1 MATGLSFGGKKSHS
15 SIRITTRLPRSH
27 RAINLLLFASIA
39 LSIPLFRLAQLQLV
53 QGAYHRQVAEH
64 NRIRPLPLVA
74 DRGNI
79 IDRHGKALASNLLT
93 RAVYLYPREQ
103 SKAQWQQTALRLGQ
117 ILNLSPQYIIQQLEK
132 AGYSSAIPVRIAKNL
147 KPESFVALAEG
158 EKIKGLEIQPESNRH
173 YPNGAIAA
181 HILGYVG
188 EATAEELKASPELPM
203 GMIVGQMGIERLAD
217 DKLRGRWGSRL
228 LEVDAVGK
236 ELKMLGIQKPVSGEG
251 LQLTLDLKLQKAA
264 EQALA
269 NRRGAAV
276 ALNLKTGEILALAS
290 GPTFDPNLFTRPM
303 TQKEWDNLQ
312 AQDKPFLNR
321 ALQGYPPAS
330 TFKIVS
336 SVAAMESG
344 KFSPSSTIA
353 TSGAVNI
360 GGVWFHE
367 HGGGGYGVIGFR
379 DALAFSSNTFY
390 YQLGVAIGPEP
401 IYKWGHRLGIGETH
415 LQLDGGSPGLIPTP
429 KIKEE
434 LYKEPWYTGDTVTM
448 AIGQGLVQVTP
459 LELAVMIAAIGNGGK
474 RVKPHLYMNQTHLS
488 EFQPEATGV
497 QPSTI
502 ETIRQGLVAV
512 VKEGTGRRLNDGS
525 IPLTAGKTGT
535 AEVTTGA
542 NNALYVG
549 YGPVHQPQIAL
560 AVIVENGGYG
570 AESAVPIA
578 HEIYKA
584 YFGTPKPPGMPKPS
598 TSQSVN

>member
-1 MATGLSFGGKKSHS
+1 MATGLSFGGKKSQKPL
-15 SIRITTRLPRSH
+15 RIITRLPRSQ
-27 RAINLLLFASIA
+27 RAVNLFLLSSI
-39 LSIPLFRLAQLQLV
+39 LFSIPLFRLAQLQLV

-79 IDRHGKALASNLLT
+79 IDRHGKALASSLLT

-103 SKAQWQQTALRLGQ
+103 SKEQWQKTADRLGA
-117 ILNLSPQYIIQQLEK
+117 ILNIPPQHLLEKLEK
-132 AGYSSAIPVRIAKNL
+132 AGYNSAIPVRIAKNL
-147 KPESFVALAEG
+147 QPQAFVALAEG
-158 EKIKGLEIQPESNRH
+158 EKIPGLEIQPESNRY

-188 EATAEELKASPELPM
+188 EATSEELKANPELPM
-203 GMIVGQMGIERLAD
+203 GMIVGQMGIERIAD
-217 DKLRGRWGSRL
+217 QQLRGRWGSRL
-228 LEVDAVGK
+228 LEVDAAGQ
-236 ELKMLGIQKPVSGEG
+236 ELKMLGIQKPVAGDG

-264 EQALA
+264 EQALG

-276 ALNLKTGEILALAS
+276 ALNLKTGEVLALAS
-290 GPTFDPNLFTRPM
+290 GPSFDPNLFTRPM
-303 TQKEWDNLQ
+303 TQQEWDTLQ
-312 AQDKPFLNR
+312 AKDKPFLNR

-344 KFSPSSTIA
+344 KFSPDSTIA

-390 YQLGVAIGPEP
+390 YQLGVAIGPDP
-401 IYKWGHRLGIGETH
+401 IYQWGHKLGIGETH
-415 LQLDGGSPGLIPTP
+415 LKLDGETQGVIPTP
-429 KIKEE
+429 AIKEK
-434 LYKEPWYTGDTVTM
+434 LYKETWYTGDTVTM

-459 LELAVMIAAIGNGGK
+459 LELAVMIAALGNGGQ
-474 RVKPHLYMNQTHLS
+474 RVKPHLYMSQTNLP
-488 EFQPEATGV
+488 EFRPEATGMK
-497 QPSTI
+497 Q
-502 ETIRQGLVAV
+502 ETIATIQQGLVAV

-549 YGPVHQPQIAL
+549 YGPVKNPQIAL
-560 AVIVENGGYG
+560 AVVVENGGYG

-578 HEIYKA
+578 HEMYKA
-584 YFGTPKPPGMPKPS
+584 YFGTSKPAPAKPA
-598 TSQSVN
+598 N